1 MLMLFD
7 GGRTPHSH
15 TQFTRIKLSFSF
27 FKNVWLKLLISGEIV
42 ILKKDV
48 WLTLHKRICVHL
60 SFFILFVCFVIKEI
74 EQKSHGV

>member
-1 MLMLFD
+1 M
-7 GGRTPHSH
+7 
-15 TQFTRIKLSFSF
+15 
-27 FKNVWLKLLISGEIV
+27 WLKLLISGEIV

-60 SFFILFVCFVIKEI
+60 SLFYFVCFVIKEI

>member
-1 MLMLFD
+1 M
-7 GGRTPHSH
+7 
-15 TQFTRIKLSFSF
+15 
-27 FKNVWLKLLISGEIV
+27 WLKLLISGEIV